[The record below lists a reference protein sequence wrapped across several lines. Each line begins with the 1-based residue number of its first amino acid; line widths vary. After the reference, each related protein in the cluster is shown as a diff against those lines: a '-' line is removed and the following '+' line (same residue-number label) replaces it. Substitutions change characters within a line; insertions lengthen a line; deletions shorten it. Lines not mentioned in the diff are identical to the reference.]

1 MIREELIMLDNR
13 KLMAEEWN
21 AGLQRSQLEHSGW
34 KAFMGKKF

>member
-13 KLMAEEWN
+13 KLMAEERR
-21 AGLQRSQLEHSGW
+21 LQRSKLEHSGW